1 MGNFFNPYLY
11 PYSTHIPPVFSKTVH
26 PPISPNPWFPWY
38 IPLWSTPDCAETTDL
53 RPKDAT
59 LGASDRRQLQFDSTL
74 TSDSKQTN
82 PTKNCSKSWDPFM
95 IGSLRYLKILHDKE
109 LGVSKTLSKSCE
121 IPNHHLGIPNRSS
134 TWLKFDHRDR
144 IILRRGPDTEVPRV
158 SWWVFVP
165 PCDNVKNMRKSNW
178 IISPQM
184 IEKGWKNQN
193 FENLV
198 SDAILDQFWLNFALM
213 MVSRHILATKKLEFW
228 QQEFLAADFFQ
239 SVLIK
244 ITQH

>member
-1 MGNFFNPYLY
+1 MIRSWGYLK
-11 PYSTHIPPVFSKTVH
+11 PFQRVVKSRI
-26 PPISPNPWFPWY
+26 
-38 IPLWSTPDCAETTDL
+38 TTW
-53 RPKDAT
+53 
-59 LGASDRRQLQFDSTL
+59 ASLTDRRR
-74 TSDSKQTN
+74 
-82 PTKNCSKSWDPFM
+82 
-95 IGSLRYLKILHDKE
+95 GSNSITETASSFAGVQIPRYL
-109 LGVSKTLSKSCE
+109 GFPGGFLS
-121 IPNHHLGIPNRSS
+121 H
-134 TWLKFDHRDR
+134 
-144 IILRRGPDTEVPRV
+144 
-158 SWWVFVP
+158 